1 MSIQGT
7 PGATL
12 GTTKSATYS
21 PTQYVEFI
29 EDAEKLGL
37 HVDVDSGH
45 ETKVFAYNADNK
57 IAGEWSCKKG
67 GYLSWP

>member
-1 MSIQGT
+1 MSIRGT
-7 PGATL
+7 PGTTL
-12 GTTKSATYS
+12 GTTKLATYKS
-21 PTQYVEFI
+21 TQYREFVD
-29 EDAEKLGL
+29 DARELGL
-37 HVDVDSGH
+37 RVGADQRH